1 MVDVTTD
8 EPVNFKPHGF
18 FVGGDGG
25 GDDTRV
31 GVVDF
36 RAAVLGLEDIGP
48 RLHAVAFRI
57 FRAGGVDRFGE
68 IQCEAVGVGGHGLY
82 FKGCLARPL
91 DALKGERLAAARRPT
106 SVRSTS
112 EDDTGFAIITEW
124 NDAGFEVFEEMKNST
139 LIDIIDLL
147 ETNALDL

>member
-68 IQCEAVGVGGHGLY
+68 IQCEAVMVCISKGVLPVHLTRSKVNGL
-82 FKGCLARPL
+82 LPRDAQPRL
-91 DALKGERLAAARRPT
+91 DPPAKMIPASP
-106 SVRSTS
+106 S
-112 EDDTGFAIITEW
+112 
-124 NDAGFEVFEEMKNST
+124 
-139 LIDIIDLL
+139 
-147 ETNALDL
+147 